1 MSTENIKWNVRKNI
15 LLSFLLSVMVE
26 QLGYISPH
34 ANNDYIIRWL
44 NGKEPACQP
53 GDAGLIPG
61 LGTSLSWS
69 GLSTAPCH
77 QADQIDI
84 YNLFNYQGK
93 LQLLQYV
100 DLDLAKRTS

>member
-53 GDAGLIPG
+53 GDAGLILG
-61 LGTSLSWS
+61 LGRSH
-69 GLSTAPCH
+69 GEGNGNP
-77 QADQIDI
+77 
-84 YNLFNYQGK
+84 
-93 LQLLQYV
+93 LQYSC
-100 DLDLAKRTS
+100 LGIWMEEPGACN